1 MRDLQASRSTKQ
13 TPLGGAPA
21 ASTSLAFTQRWRHT
35 NIGMS
40 IAIRPARPRDV
51 GALARFYQALSPR
64 SRMQRFHGAVNQLP
78 AATVARFAGNDGPD
92 ALTLLAVLVGG
103 ASEAIVGEARY
114 FVLPDG
120 RTAEFA
126 VSVTD
131 AAQGIGLGRRL
142 VQALIREASA
152 QGIEFL
158 RGDVMPENDAMLAL
172 ARARFRGN
180 AQRQRY
186 TPAQHRAR
194 DRAGAVAPV
203 DATGAR
209 CDVRRIDAA
218 LRTRLKAV
226 RPRWPAPPQRVPA
239 RAAEAR
245 RYAPPRARTPRS
257 GPASA
262 IRPGRE
268 TAQRRSEAWRGA

>member
-172 ARARFRGN
+172 ARALGFEETRSGSDTRLRSIER
-180 AQRQRY
+180 AIE
-186 TPAQHRAR
+186 PAPSRPSMRRA
-194 DRAGAVAPV
+194 P
-203 DATGAR
+203 DATSGAS
-209 CDVRRIDAA
+209 
-218 LRTRLKAV
+218 TRHFEHV
-226 RPRWPAPPQRVPA
+226 
-239 RAAEAR
+239 
-245 RYAPPRARTPRS
+245 
-257 GPASA
+257 
-262 IRPGRE
+262 
-268 TAQRRSEAWRGA
+268 